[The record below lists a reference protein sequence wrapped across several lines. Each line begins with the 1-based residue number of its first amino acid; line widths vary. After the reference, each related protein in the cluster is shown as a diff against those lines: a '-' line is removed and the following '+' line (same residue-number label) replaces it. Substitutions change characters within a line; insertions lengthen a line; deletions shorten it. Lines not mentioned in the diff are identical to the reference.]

1 MRNLFFRS
9 VSRIYFGSNNIF
21 GGLDELNAK
30 SAGKLKQIEESN
42 ADAMI
47 VFISDIWL
55 DQHKVDLVV
64 VNLTFN
70 VNHCKN

>member
-1 MRNLFFRS
+1 MWNSLFHS

-30 SAGKLKQIEESN
+30 SSGKLKQIEESN

-55 DQHKVDLVV
+55 DQHKVGVV
-64 VNLTFN
+64 FVNLTNN
-70 VNHCKN
+70 VNYCN